1 MAEHVKLGGP
11 QLYVHLCL
19 LFNSMIRHSYIP
31 DDFGHGIIIP
41 LLKDK
46 HGDSSKLE
54 MYCGITLSPATA
66 KLFEL
71 VLVDLYEDQ
80 LATHDL
86 QYGFKK
92 HRCTHASFAFKET
105 TKYFISKGSKVYYAF
120 LDASKAS
127 DKMLHNGLFLKLL
140 EQNVSVDFVQLLR
153 NWYSRLTA
161 SVM

>member
-1 MAEHVKLGGP
+1 MSTYAFYLIP
-11 QLYVHLCL
+11 YV
-19 LFNSMIRHSYIP
+19 P

-54 MYCGITLSPATA
+54 MYRVITLSPTIA

-71 VLVDLYEDQ
+71 VLVDLYEHQ

-92 HRCTHASFAFKET
+92 QHGCTHALFTFKET
-105 TKYFISKGSKVYYAF
+105 TKYFIHKGSKVYCAF
-120 LDASKAS
+120 LDA
-127 DKMLHNGLFLKLL
+127 
-140 EQNVSVDFVQLLR
+140 
-153 NWYSRLTA
+153 
-161 SVM
+161 